1 MTASARTNLFMS
13 RPLPILLF
21 LLSLLAASLPA
32 QQIDLTG
39 WFPFNPVGP
48 VAARTAVDAS
58 DLLVDVPGEDPA
70 QVVDRRGFLVVGP
83 DGHFY
88 FSNTGRRARFF
99 GTNLTFHS
107 NFPPNSDAPQQ
118 PGEYRDTVPADAA
131 EQLATRL
138 ARMGVNLVRFHH
150 MDSQNRPGG
159 IWDPA
164 FPNDTQHLDPL
175 QLRRLDHV
183 IYQFKRR
190 GIYTNLNLH
199 VSRFF
204 RSGDGVVESN
214 RFQPSRYNK
223 GATQFDPVMIELQK
237 KYASDLLGRV
247 NPYTGLRL
255 ADDPAVAFIEIT
267 NEDSLLYSF
276 RNDWLNHDPARPETL
291 PPSYSAQL
299 DTLWNQWLRQRYG
312 ETAALAQA
320 WRGGEGDTTN
330 RLNNPGFEAGL
341 ESWTR
346 NLISGAQ
353 ASFSVAAEGAHQ
365 GAQAARVEVTGATGT
380 IWHVQLLQRGL
391 TIETG
396 QRYEVTFAV
405 RATPGFRVQ
414 VVVQQDISPFT
425 FYHDLGTFSPTG
437 QWQVISTS
445 FRSNFTDVGRTML
458 VFNLGAATGTVWL
471 DAASFATLVPQGL
484 GEDESLAAGNVRR
497 PRRADLARYSD
508 ARARDLARFYFEL
521 ERDYFDQMAHHVR
534 DVIGA
539 RGLVAG
545 TAPFWFYP
553 LDTEIQARLDFVD
566 NHIYFDH
573 PSWPSVPAWSPTG
586 WVMRNRPFASD
597 PFPSLFN
604 IAASAVAGKPF
615 TLSESN
621 QPFPN
626 DYQAEWLLWM
636 SAFGNFQDW
645 DEVLQ
650 FDYGGRPDAYFAAV
664 SRNFFAI
671 AGNATQA
678 AQMPVAARIFLGAQN
693 RPAAGRLDLVAGHE
707 ELLLAGP
714 TISAGAYFQTH
725 GVAAAQA
732 FRTALRI
739 ARFEPGSAPQYTLGA
754 APPAVLVSDNGE
766 LTLDRSDPAQP
777 VFQVNSASLQ
787 ALAGFLA
794 GKTIRLPHVTV
805 ALAAGT
811 APFAAITLQP
821 VDARPLA
828 ASERLLL
835 SVLTR
840 HQNTGMVWNSARTS
854 VDDRWGNAPTPVEPA
869 AGALTLRLKPGA
881 TFRVFALDAQGN
893 RTDQLGG
900 GRDEFQMN
908 LHTGQHRTVWY
919 ELVADAGSAAAA
931 RPAVNRGGVVNAAS
945 NRAPL
950 APGMLIS
957 IYGTNLAGTTASA
970 TRFPLPVEMAG
981 TSVLIG
987 GRPAP
992 LLYISPT
999 QINAQAPFTV
1009 LPGEADLVVNSESGP
1024 GAPERVTVEA
1034 AAPGIF
1040 VVAPGTARRGD
1051 YVSVFAT
1058 GLGMLVSPLAAGV
1071 PATVL
1076 PTATPVTATLGGLP
1090 AEVTYAGTAPGF
1102 AGLYQVNV
1110 RIPPDASPGASSL
1123 ALQAAGRSSNPVSLT
1138 VVP

>member
-1 MTASARTNLFMS
+1 MS
-13 RPLPILLF
+13 RSVLVAAVLL
-21 LLSLLAASLPA
+21 LTAGLQA

-39 WFPFNPVGP
+39 WFPFNPARA
-48 VAARTAVDAS
+48 VAAGTAVDAS

-70 QVVDRRGFLVVGP
+70 QVIDRRGFLIAGP

-107 NFPPNSDAPQQ
+107 NFPPNPDAPQQ
-118 PGEYRDTVPADAA
+118 PGEYTGAVPPDGAD
-131 EQLATRL
+131 QLATRL

-150 MDSQNRPGG
+150 MDNQNRPGG
-159 IWDPA
+159 IWDRA

-175 QLRRLDHV
+175 QVRRLDYL

-204 RSGDGVVESN
+204 RSGDGVVEYN
-214 RFQPSRYNK
+214 LFQPGGYNK

-237 KYASDLLGRV
+237 KYATDLLGHL

-255 ADDPAVAFIEIT
+255 AEEPAVAFVEIT
-267 NEDSLLYSF
+267 NEDSLLFSF
-276 RNDWLNHDPARPETL
+276 RNDRLNHDPAQPETL
-291 PPSYSAQL
+291 PPFYSRQL
-299 DTLWNQWLRQRYG
+299 DTLWNGWLSGRYG
-312 ETAALAQA
+312 DTAALAQA
-320 WRGGEGDTTN
+320 WRGGQGDTTN

-341 ESWTR
+341 EGWTQ

-353 ASFSVAAEGAHQ
+353 ASFSAVAQDAQQ
-365 GAQAARVEVTGATGT
+365 GARAARIEVTGVTGT

-391 TIETG
+391 TIESG
-396 QRYEVTFAV
+396 QRYEVAFAV

-425 FYHDLGTFSPTG
+425 FYHDLGTYTATG
-437 QWQVISTS
+437 QWQVIRTS
-445 FRSNFTDVGRTML
+445 FRSNFTDVGHTML
-458 VFNLGAATGTVWL
+458 VFNVGAATGTVWM
-471 DAASFATLVPQGL
+471 DAVSFATLVPVGL
-484 GEDESLAAGNVRR
+484 GEDESLAAGTVRR

-508 ARARDLARFYFEL
+508 ARARDLAQFYFDL
-521 ERDYFDQMAHHVR
+521 ERDYFDGMARHIR
-534 DVIGA
+534 DVVGA

-545 TAPFWFYP
+545 TAPYWFYP
-553 LDTEIQARLDFVD
+553 LNTEIQARLDFVD

-573 PSWPSVPAWSPTG
+573 PSWPAVPAWSPTG
-586 WVMRNRPFASD
+586 WVIRNRPFASD
-597 PFPSLFN
+597 PFTSLFN

-615 TLSESN
+615 TLSETN

-650 FDYGGRPDAYFAAV
+650 FDYGGRPDAYFADV
-664 SRNFFAI
+664 LRGFFAI
-671 AGNATQA
+671 AGNATHA
-678 AQMPVAARIFLGAQN
+678 AQMPAAARIFLGAQN
-693 RPAAGRLDLVAGHE
+693 RPAAARLDLVAGHQ

-714 TISAGAYFQTH
+714 TITAAGYFQEH
-725 GVAAAQA
+725 GVNAAQA
-732 FRTALRI
+732 FRTAVRI
-739 ARFEPGSAPQYTLGA
+739 ARFEAGSAPQYSLGA
-754 APPAVLVSDNGE
+754 APPGVLSSDNGE
-766 LTLDRSDPAQP
+766 LTLDRTDPARP
-777 VFQVNSASLQ
+777 LFQVNSASLH

-794 GKTIRLPHVTV
+794 GKSIRLPHLTV
-805 ALAAGT
+805 QLESSTAA
-811 APFAAITLQP
+811 FAAMTLQP
-821 VDARPLA
+821 VGGRSLA
-828 ASERLLL
+828 DSDRLLFTA
-835 SVLTR
+835 LTR

-854 VDDRWGNAPTPVEPA
+854 VDDRWGTAPTLVEPV
-869 AGALTLRLKPGA
+869 AGTFTFRLKPGA
-881 TFRVFALDAQGN
+881 SFRVFALDAQGD
-893 RTDQLGG
+893 RTEQVGA
-900 GRDEFQMN
+900 GRDEFQLSLN
-908 LHTGQHRTVWY
+908 TGQYRTVWY
-919 ELVADAGSAAAA
+919 ELVAESSGTGA
-931 RPAVNRGGVVNAAS
+931 RPAVNRGGVVNAAN

-957 IYGTNLAGTTASA
+957 IYGTSLSRATASA
-970 TRFPLPVEMAG
+970 ARFPLPVEIAG

-999 QINAQAPFTV
+999 QINAQVPFTV
-1009 LPGEADLVVNSESGP
+1009 LAGEADVVVNSENGP
-1024 GAPERVTVEA
+1024 GNAERVILEA

-1040 VVAPGTARRGD
+1040 AVVPATTHKGE

-1058 GLGMLVSPLAAGV
+1058 GLGALASPLAAGV
-1071 PATVL
+1071 PAGVV
-1076 PTATPVTATLGGLP
+1076 PVATTVTATLGGLP

-1110 RIPPDASPGASSL
+1110 RIPAEAPLRVSPL
-1123 ALQAAGRSSNPVSLT
+1123 VIHAAGRSSNAIDLS